1 MLQYGLNSL
10 AVCPEVKRLVEYL
23 AVGKI
28 VNTHGIHGEMKVI
41 PLTSDI
47 TRFDYLKI
55 VWVENN
61 GRLTEHFVKKV
72 RYHKNFVLLTL
83 SGIDTLEKASEY
95 KNCYIKVNREYAR
108 PLEEDEYFIADL
120 IDCDVYENEVLLGKV
135 TDVLQTAG
143 NDVYIVSGE
152 KYGEILIPAIV
163 SVVIDVDI
171 DRKRISVKLPEGL
184 VEKNDL

>member
-1 MLQYGLNSL
+1 M
-10 AVCPEVKRLVEYL
+10 VEYL

-28 VNTHGIHGEMKVI
+28 VNTHGVHGEMKVL
-41 PLTSDI
+41 PLTTDI
-47 TRFDYLKI
+47 SRFDYLKI

-61 GRLTEHFVKKV
+61 GGLTEHFVKKV
-72 RYHKNFVLLTL
+72 RYHKNFVLITL

-120 IDCDVYENEVLLGKV
+120 LDCDVYQEAVLLGKV

-143 NDVYIVSGE
+143 NDVYVVSGD

-163 SVVIDVDI
+163 SVVLDVDI
-171 DRKRISVKLPEGL
+171 EGKRILVKLPEGL
-184 VEKNDL
+184 VENNDL

>member
-1 MLQYGLNSL
+1 L
-10 AVCPEVKRLVEYL
+10 AGYPEVKRLVEYL

-28 VNTHGIHGEMKVI
+28 VNTHGVHGEMKVL
-41 PLTSDI
+41 PLTTDI
-47 TRFDYLKI
+47 SRFDYLKI

-61 GRLTEHFVKKV
+61 GGLTEHFVKKV
-72 RYHKNFVLLTL
+72 RYHKNFVLITL

-120 IDCDVYENEVLLGKV
+120 LDCDVYQEAVFLGKV

-143 NDVYIVSGE
+143 NDVYVVSGD

-163 SVVIDVDI
+163 SVVLDVDI
-171 DRKRISVKLPEGL
+171 EGKRILVKLPEGL
-184 VEKNDL
+184 VENNDL